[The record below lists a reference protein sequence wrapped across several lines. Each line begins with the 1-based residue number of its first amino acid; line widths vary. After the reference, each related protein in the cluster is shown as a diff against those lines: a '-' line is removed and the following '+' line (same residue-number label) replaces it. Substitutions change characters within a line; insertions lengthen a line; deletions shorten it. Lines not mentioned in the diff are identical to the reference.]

1 MTFEEYEKA
10 WNERKRMLKKEQVE
24 DHAFNKFYSNPKV

>member
-24 DHAFNKFYSNPKV
+24 EGVNKVI